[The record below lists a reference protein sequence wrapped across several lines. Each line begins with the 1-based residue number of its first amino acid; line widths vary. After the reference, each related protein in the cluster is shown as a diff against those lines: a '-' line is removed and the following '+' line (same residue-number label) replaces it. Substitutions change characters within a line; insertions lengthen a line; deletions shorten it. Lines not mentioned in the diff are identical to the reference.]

1 MSMATSE
8 SSTRKTNKMDG
19 FLESLI
25 DSSPETSSKSIK
37 NHLAR
42 LDNEITRV
50 QTQIQSTIKSS
61 WSEFQHQSITG
72 SSLYHQSLNLENQL
86 NQIDERLDDPQN
98 GLVPRLLS
106 AVKYHQEISAEYSTS
121 SQNLKAIQS
130 LSTAY
135 QQLSILSKSIYSE
148 DLVTAVSILP
158 KTKSEVGLLKQLQSA
173 SSLTKRAAHRIQEL
187 EEDLKQRLVDD
198 VRSCV
203 TLQDIPEQPEHSV
216 FKFNLLVNA
225 RTPQQARSLIQ
236 WSLAVEALQA
246 LSGPDFINAQFKK
259 IANLLIDNIITPLID
274 PIINTSTHLKLNL
287 AETLDKSHCLLTFE
301 KQADENWLDL
311 YDSFRLLFSTL
322 QDKLLTK
329 PLQEKFSQHLTPP
342 LETKLL
348 SEALDSGLPNSPRDE
363 IRLRQLTELL
373 DQTRLFGNWLEDHDW
388 LSNSPKNGLLEW
400 CDNVQDRF
408 LHKVA
413 TRVLESARIEMVN
426 TQWESVTVPW
436 EVVPEVENL
445 PPPRQEN
452 ATGQEPS
459 PVTHHPPYN
468 TTTVPTASHELCESP
483 QPAAGFRSLFNLV
496 SSNSHHTQPS
506 PNTTPSKLSSQRPT
520 SPISPVSKNFRSLF
534 NFGTERENLPNP
546 ETSEEPSSSATDKT
560 SSPEIIDHI
569 SESSSSPPENTNEP
583 SSPPS
588 NSQPLTPSTNQN
600 KLEEDVDWDMSGEL
614 LADPEPFVPLAS
626 SSSNSHIPALEET
639 VDEEIEEDAW
649 GLDESNEQPISAAQ
663 LPEDNALINTGTTI
677 VEYTPSP
684 TKQTTPLPKKVDDEA
699 EEEDPD
705 PDAWGFEQEE
715 ATSATTSTDEDED
728 VKGDDEVMRLRG
740 GLPSPVSSEVDDD
753 GWGWTDDLPV
763 EAPIPQENDSS
774 IADKTDTDNLGNPPS
789 SISGQEARIEHLT
802 ISTLAQRVLEI
813 VNEVVED
820 AVETEKP
827 DFPSPSLSQSGTG
840 LIKLGLDVIDL
851 FRIVMIVQHSKLL
864 DSVTSL
870 SVQFSND
877 CDWLAKQIQLI
888 PRLNQL
894 EETRKLSE
902 KLKALGVTV
911 REKQLANQRTA
922 LMECL
927 NEAEGFVETS
937 REDRFSAC
945 ERACKQ
951 VTHTLA
957 SLAQVWKPV
966 MLRTEYLK
974 SLGSLVEAV
983 LRRILNE
990 IEEQI
995 DIEENDS
1002 KQLNSICKSLHS
1014 LINLFDLQPD
1024 FDHAD
1029 IYRYV
1034 PSWFKF
1040 CFLSELLEASMAEIM
1055 WMYHEGHLSEFS
1067 QQEIIGLIKA
1077 LFADSHLRAKNI
1089 DLILSSNH

>member
-1 MSMATSE
+1 
-8 SSTRKTNKMDG
+8 
-19 FLESLI
+19 
-25 DSSPETSSKSIK
+25 
-37 NHLAR
+37 
-42 LDNEITRV
+42 
-50 QTQIQSTIKSS
+50 
-61 WSEFQHQSITG
+61 
-72 SSLYHQSLNLENQL
+72 
-86 NQIDERLDDPQN
+86 
-98 GLVPRLLS
+98 
-106 AVKYHQEISAEYSTS
+106 
-121 SQNLKAIQS
+121 
-130 LSTAY
+130 
-135 QQLSILSKSIYSE
+135 
-148 DLVTAVSILP
+148 
-158 KTKSEVGLLKQLQSA
+158 
-173 SSLTKRAAHRIQEL
+173 
-187 EEDLKQRLVDD
+187 
-198 VRSCV
+198 
-203 TLQDIPEQPEHSV
+203 
-216 FKFNLLVNA
+216 
-225 RTPQQARSLIQ
+225 
-236 WSLAVEALQA
+236 
-246 LSGPDFINAQFKK
+246 
-259 IANLLIDNIITPLID
+259 
-274 PIINTSTHLKLNL
+274 
-287 AETLDKSHCLLTFE
+287 
-301 KQADENWLDL
+301 
-311 YDSFRLLFSTL
+311 
-322 QDKLLTK
+322 
-329 PLQEKFSQHLTPP
+329 
-342 LETKLL
+342 
-348 SEALDSGLPNSPRDE
+348 
-363 IRLRQLTELL
+363 
-373 DQTRLFGNWLEDHDW
+373 
-388 LSNSPKNGLLEW
+388 
-400 CDNVQDRF
+400 
-408 LHKVA
+408 
-413 TRVLESARIEMVN
+413 
-426 TQWESVTVPW
+426 
-436 EVVPEVENL
+436 
-445 PPPRQEN
+445 
-452 ATGQEPS
+452 
-459 PVTHHPPYN
+459 
-468 TTTVPTASHELCESP
+468 
-483 QPAAGFRSLFNLV
+483 
-496 SSNSHHTQPS
+496 
-506 PNTTPSKLSSQRPT
+506 
-520 SPISPVSKNFRSLF
+520 
-534 NFGTERENLPNP
+534 
-546 ETSEEPSSSATDKT
+546 
-560 SSPEIIDHI
+560 
-569 SESSSSPPENTNEP
+569 
-583 SSPPS
+583 
-588 NSQPLTPSTNQN
+588 
-600 KLEEDVDWDMSGEL
+600 MSGEL

-677 VEYTPSP
+677 
-684 TKQTTPLPKKVDDEA
+684 A

-789 SISGQEARIEHLT
+789 SIS
-802 ISTLAQRVLEI
+802 EI